1 MNKFIAAALLAA
13 PLMALAEP
21 ANLVVNGS
29 FESTAIS
36 NNSWTIV
43 NSLSGWTTGSRGI
56 ELRNNAVGTALEGR
70 NFAEL
75 DTTGNSS
82 ISQSINTVSGQWY
95 SLSFYY
101 SNRIDVAQASN
112 GLGWSFGS
120 ASGSTTTPA
129 QIGGSHQWQLFSTQV
144 LGTGAPMTLS
154 FTALGSSDSL
164 GTSLDRISVT
174 AVPEPQTYALM
185 LAGLAAVGFMAKRRK
200 LKP

>member
-1 MNKFIAAALLAA
+1 MNKIIAAALLAA

-29 FESTAIS
+29 FETTVVG
-36 NNSWTIV
+36 NGSWTIV
-43 NSLSGWTTGSRGI
+43 NSLSGWTTGNGGV
-56 ELRNNAVGTALEGR
+56 ELRHNAVGTALDGQ

-82 ISQSINTVSGQWY
+82 ISQNINTVAGQWY

-112 GLGWSFGS
+112 GLGWSFGA
-120 ASGSTTTPA
+120 ASGSTITPA
-129 QIGGSHQWQLFSTQV
+129 QISGDHQWQLFTTQV
-144 LGTGAPMTLS
+144 LGTGAPMTLT
-154 FTALGSSDSL
+154 FTALGNSDSL
-164 GTSLDRISVT
+164 GTSLDKISVS

-185 LAGLAAVGFMAKRRK
+185 LAGLAAMGFVAKRRK
-200 LKP
+200 QQR